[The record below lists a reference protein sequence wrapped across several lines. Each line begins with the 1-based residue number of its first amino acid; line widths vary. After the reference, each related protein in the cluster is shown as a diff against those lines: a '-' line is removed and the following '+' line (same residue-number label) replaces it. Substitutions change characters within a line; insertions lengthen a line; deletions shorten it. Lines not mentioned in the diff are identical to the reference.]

1 MHDKPLK
8 EKNDEILKD
17 MNSKDA
23 ETLRKEFMEMVESKL
38 KREEKDIWFVKN
50 HEHLKI
56 STRRHL

>member
-17 MNSKDA
+17 MNTKDA

-38 KREEKDIWFVKN
+38 KREEKDIWFVQN

-56 STRRHL
+56 